1 MRSELHVG
9 HDMDGHSSESVCV
22 YVCVC
27 VRERVRERAS
37 RYTSHLLS
45 AFATNTD
52 YKILQTTY
60 LTLPYRTYPTSGET
74 DGASE
79 PALQFAAALRS
90 KQESSHPPPLPPFD
104 CSCIVGSGV
113 ERRNHTLF
121 LFLLLHPHT
130 ARRSTILAGH
140 SNLIPRTHQP
150 PPPPSSIINHHQPTS
165 WRRCLLSIA
174 TSISGRR
181 AWPTNKVTH
190 G

>member
-1 MRSELHVG
+1 MATPVSL
-9 HDMDGHSSESVCV
+9 C
-22 YVCVC
+22 VCVC
-27 VRERVRERAS
+27 VSGREREREPVDIHP
-37 RYTSHLLS
+37 TSYRHLLQ
-45 AFATNTD
+45 T
-52 YKILQTTY
+52 QTTNY
-60 LTLPYRTYPTSGET
+60 YRLHTLPYHTYPTSVET

-121 LFLLLHPHT
+121 LLLLHPHT

-140 SNLIPRTHQP
+140 SNLIPHTHHH
-150 PPPPSSIINHHQPTS
+150 HHQHHRHRPTS

>member
-22 YVCVC
+22 CMC
-27 VRERVRERAS
+27 VRESEREPVDIHP
-37 RYTSHLLS
+37 TSYRHLLQLQ
-45 AFATNTD
+45 TTD
-52 YKILQTTY
+52 YRLQTTY
-60 LTLPYRTYPTSGET
+60 LTLPYLTYPTSVET

-79 PALQFAAALRS
+79 PALQFAAALRG

-121 LFLLLHPHT
+121 LLLLHLHPHT

-140 SNLIPRTHQP
+140 SNLIPHTHQP
-150 PPPPSSIINHHQPTS
+150 PSFNHHHHRPTS

>member
-1 MRSELHVG
+1 MAT
-9 HDMDGHSSESVCV
+9 SVCV
-22 YVCVC
+22 SVCDERD
-27 VRERVRERAS
+27 REREPVDIHP
-37 RYTSHLLS
+37 TSDRHLLQ
-45 AFATNTD
+45 
-52 YKILQTTY
+52 LQTTDY
-60 LTLPYRTYPTSGET
+60 RLHTLPYHTYPTSVET

-79 PALQFAAALRS
+79 PALQLAAALRS

-113 ERRNHTLF
+113 ESRNHTLF
-121 LFLLLHPHT
+121 LLLLHPHT

-140 SNLIPRTHQP
+140 SNLIPPTTT
-150 PPPPSSIINHHQPTS
+150 IINHHQPTS

>member
-1 MRSELHVG
+1 MATPVSLC
-9 HDMDGHSSESVCV
+9 VCV
-22 YVCVC
+22 YEWE
-27 VRERVRERAS
+27 RERES
-37 RYTSHLLS
+37 RSIHIPPPIGIC
-45 AFATNTD
+45 
-52 YKILQTTY
+52 YKHRLQTTDY
-60 LTLPYRTYPTSGET
+60 RLHTLPYLTYPTSVEA

-79 PALQFAAALRS
+79 PALQFAAALRG

-121 LFLLLHPHT
+121 LLLLHPHT

-140 SNLIPRTHQP
+140 SNLIPPTTT
-150 PPPPSSIINHHQPTS
+150 IINHHHHQPTS

>member
-1 MRSELHVG
+1 MATPVSLC
-9 HDMDGHSSESVCV
+9 VCM
-22 YVCVC
+22 CVC
-27 VRERVRERAS
+27 VRERVRERAG

-45 AFATNTD
+45 AFATNID
-52 YKILQTTY
+52 YKLLQTTY
-60 LTLPYRTYPTSGET
+60 LTLPYHTYPTSGET

-90 KQESSHPPPLPPFD
+90 KQESSHPPPLAPFD

-113 ERRNHTLF
+113 ERRNHTL
-121 LFLLLHPHT
+121 LLLHPHT

-140 SNLIPRTHQP
+140 SNLIPLTHTP
-150 PPPPSSIINHHQPTS
+150 TTTTAIINHHQPTS